1 MELPRSGQLSPGEQ
15 RCVQSFAASFQKAA
29 AMDFYITKY
38 QGKPMESLTPL
49 FKCLTDGVHR
59 LECQEAEEEAAAEE
73 QARISAADGESDDIP
88 VEPARKNRR
97 RGKISLVALAA

>member
-1 MELPRSGQLSPGEQ
+1 
-15 RCVQSFAASFQKAA
+15 
-29 AMDFYITKY
+29 MDFYITKY

-49 FKCLTDGVHR
+49 FKCLTDGVYR
-59 LECQEAEEEAAAEE
+59 LQCQEADEEAAAEE

-97 RGKISLVALAA
+97 RRKISLVALAA